1 MDQDIYGK
9 LMRHLGNVG
18 VGYPQIDDFLEVL
31 RKTITIE
38 EAEIALGL
46 PTRLPPFEV
55 EDVDSI
61 AEKVGKNSKKVENI
75 LERLAQKG
83 FLYKQKT
90 DSGKTGYAFIQLG
103 FGMPQIF
110 YWKGEITDKTKE
122 IAPVLAKY
130 LQKGGDVVSGTEN
143 VRLFRYIP
151 VNKAL
156 GNALQ
161 AVYSYDMMEEV
172 IKKAKK
178 IAVVHCPCR
187 ETARLITESKC
198 THTLENCIKF
208 NKMADFVLEKGYG
221 REITKEEALNIIKD
235 TEEEGLIHF
244 VDNCQDEVQHNCNCC
259 SCCCWNVSPIKN
271 RLVPRDY
278 IMATYYLRTTD
289 KELCSGCGQCV
300 KDCPLEIIEMAENL
314 PIIDESICIG
324 CGVCLLHCPTDA
336 AKLKRKDENV
346 PFQDFSIL
354 HNTAIQD
361 IIHKKSRVKIKIKCM
376 NSD

>member
-18 VGYPQIDDFLEVL
+18 IGYPQIDDFLEVL
-31 RKTITIE
+31 RKTITTE

-46 PTRLPPFEV
+46 PTRLAPFEV
-55 EDVDSI
+55 EDVDLI
-61 AEKVGKNSKKVENI
+61 AEKVGKNSEKVENI

-221 REITKEEALNIIKD
+221 REITKEEALNIVKD

-244 VDNCQDEVQHNCNCC
+244 VDNCQEEVQHNCNCC

-336 AKLKRKDENV
+336 AKLKRKGENV
-346 PFQDFSIL
+346 PFQNFSIL

-361 IIHKKSRVKIKIKCM
+361 MVHKKSRVKIKIKCM

>member
-18 VGYPQIDDFLEVL
+18 IGYPQEDDFIEVL
-31 RKTITIE
+31 RKTITTE

-46 PTRLPPFEV
+46 PTRLAPFEV
-55 EDVDSI
+55 EDVDLI
-61 AEKVGKNSKKVENI
+61 AEKVGKNSEKVENI

-130 LQKGGDVVSGTEN
+130 LQKGGDIVSGTEN

-156 GNALQ
+156 SNALQ
-161 AVYSYDMMEEV
+161 SVYSYDMMEEV
-172 IKKAKK
+172 IKKARK

-187 ETARLITESKC
+187 EAARLITESKC

-208 NKMADFVLEKGYG
+208 NKMADFVLEKGFG

-244 VDNCQDEVQHNCNCC
+244 VDNCQEEVQHNCNCC

-289 KELCSGCGQCV
+289 EDICSGCGQCA
-300 KDCPLEIIEMAENL
+300 KDCPLEIIEMAEDL
-314 PIIDESICIG
+314 PVIDESICIG

-346 PFQDFSIL
+346 PFQNFSIL

-361 IIHKKSRVKIKIKCM
+361 IIRKKSRVKIKIRCM

>member
-18 VGYPQIDDFLEVL
+18 IGYPQTGDFIEVL
-31 RKTITIE
+31 RKTITTE

-46 PTRLPPFEV
+46 PTRLAPFEV
-55 EDVDSI
+55 EDVDLI
-61 AEKVGKNSKKVENI
+61 AEKVGKNSEKVENI

-130 LQKGGDVVSGTEN
+130 LQKGGDIVSGTEN

-151 VNKAL
+151 VNKAVN
-156 GNALQ
+156 NALQ

-172 IKKAKK
+172 IKKARK

-244 VDNCQDEVQHNCNCC
+244 VDNCQEEVQHNCNCC

>member
-18 VGYPQIDDFLEVL
+18 IGYPQEDDFIEVL
-31 RKTITIE
+31 RKTITTE

-46 PTRLPPFEV
+46 PTRLAPFEV
-55 EDVDSI
+55 EDVDLI
-61 AEKVGKNSKKVENI
+61 AEKVGKNSEKVENI

-130 LQKGGDVVSGTEN
+130 LKKGGDVVSGTEN

-156 GNALQ
+156 SNALQ

-172 IKKAKK
+172 IKKARK

-278 IMATYYLRTTD
+278 LMATYYLRTTD
-289 KELCSGCGQCV
+289 EDICSGCGQCA
-300 KDCPLEIIEMAENL
+300 KDCPLEIIEMAEDL
-314 PIIDESICIG
+314 PVIDESICIG

-346 PFQDFSIL
+346 PFQNFSIL

-361 IIHKKSRVKIKIKCM
+361 IIHKKSRVKIKIRCM

>member
-1 MDQDIYGK
+1 M
-9 LMRHLGNVG
+9 
-18 VGYPQIDDFLEVL
+18 
-31 RKTITIE
+31 
-38 EAEIALGL
+38 

-130 LQKGGDVVSGTEN
+130 FEKGGAIVSGTEN
-143 VRLFRYIP
+143 ARLFRYIP
-151 VNKAL
+151 VNKAVN
-156 GNALQ
+156 NALQ

-172 IKKAKK
+172 IKKARK

-187 ETARLITESKC
+187 EIARLITKSKC

-221 REITKEEALNIIKD
+221 REITKEEALNIVKD

-244 VDNCQDEVQHNCNCC
+244 VDNCQEEVQHNCNCC

-278 IMATYYLRTTD
+278 IMATYYLRKTD
-289 KELCSGCGQCV
+289 KELCSGCGQCAD
-300 KDCPLEIIEMAENL
+300 DCPLEIIEMAGDL

-346 PFQDFSIL
+346 PFQNFSIL
-354 HNTAIQD
+354 HNNAIQD

>member
-151 VNKAL
+151 VNKAVN
-156 GNALQ
+156 NALQ

-172 IKKAKK
+172 VKKARK

-187 ETARLITESKC
+187 ETARLITKSKC

-221 REITKEEALNIIKD
+221 REITKEEALNIVKD

-244 VDNCQDEVQHNCNCC
+244 VDNCQEEVQHNCNCC

-289 KELCSGCGQCV
+289 KELCSGCGQCAN
-300 KDCPLEIIEMAENL
+300 DCPLEIIEMAENL

>member
-18 VGYPQIDDFLEVL
+18 IGYPQEDDFIEVL
-31 RKTITIE
+31 RKTITTE

-46 PTRLPPFEV
+46 PTRLAPFEV
-55 EDVDSI
+55 EDVDLI
-61 AEKVGKNSKKVENI
+61 AEKVGKNSEKVENI

-130 LQKGGDVVSGTEN
+130 LKKGGDVVSGTEN

-156 GNALQ
+156 SNALQ

-172 IKKAKK
+172 IKKARK

-221 REITKEEALNIIKD
+221 REITKEEALNIVKD

-244 VDNCQDEVQHNCNCC
+244 VDNCQEEVQHNCNCC

>member
-1 MDQDIYGK
+1 MDQDIYRK
-9 LMRHLGNVG
+9 LMMHLGNVG
-18 VGYPQIDDFLEVL
+18 VGYPQVDDFLEVL
-31 RKTITIE
+31 RKTITTE

-55 EDVDSI
+55 ESVDLI
-61 AEKVGKNSKKVENI
+61 AERVGKKSEKVENI
-75 LERLAQKG
+75 LEKLSQRG

-90 DSGKTGYAFIQLG
+90 DTGKTGYAFIQLG

-122 IAPVLAKY
+122 IAPALAKY

-143 VRLFRYIP
+143 VRLFRYVP
-151 VNKAL
+151 VNKTVN
-156 GNALQ
+156 NALQ

-172 IKKAKK
+172 IKKARK

-187 ETARLITESKC
+187 QTARLTTESKC

-208 NKMADFVLEKGYG
+208 NKMADFVLEKGFG

-244 VDNCQDEVQHNCNCC
+244 VDNCQEEVQHNCNCC
-259 SCCCWNVSPIKN
+259 SCCCWNVMPIKN

-289 KELCSGCGQCV
+289 NELCSGCGQCAN
-300 KDCPLEIIEMAENL
+300 DCPLEIIEMAEDL
-314 PIIDESICIG
+314 PVIDESICIG

-336 AKLKRKDENV
+336 AKLKSKDKNV
-346 PFQDFSIL
+346 PFQNFSIL

-361 IIHKKSRVKIKIKCM
+361 IIRKKSAIKIKIRCT

>member
-1 MDQDIYGK
+1 MDQDIYRK

-31 RKTITIE
+31 RKTITTE

-55 EDVDSI
+55 ENVDLI
-61 AEKVGKNSKKVENI
+61 AEKVGKNSEKVENI
-75 LERLAQKG
+75 LEGLAQKG

-90 DSGKTGYAFIQLG
+90 DTGKTGYAFIQLG

-130 LQKGGDVVSGTEN
+130 LEKGGDVVSGTEN

-151 VNKAL
+151 VNKAVN
-156 GNALQ
+156 NALQ
-161 AVYSYDMMEEV
+161 AVYSYDMMGEV
-172 IKKAKK
+172 IKKARK

-244 VDNCQDEVQHNCNCC
+244 VDNCQEEVQHNCNCC

-289 KELCSGCGQCV
+289 EDICSGCGQCV
-300 KDCPLEIIEMAENL
+300 KDCPLEIIEMAEDL
-314 PIIDESICIG
+314 PVIDESICIG

-336 AKLKRKDENV
+336 AKLKKKDENV
-346 PFQDFSIL
+346 PFQNFSIL

-361 IIHKKSRVKIKIKCM
+361 IIHKKSAIKIKIRCT